1 MIRKIIKNILF
12 LSSLI
17 LNKKV
22 FRRPDFS
29 EKKIFL
35 QGQLMAKKNEDK
47 KNIISLKDVEFSVF
61 SQFGEDG
68 IINWLISKLPN
79 LNKVFLE
86 IGTEDYWE
94 SNTRF
99 LLKNNNWKGY
109 LIEASKEHVANIKKQ
124 QIYWKHNIK
133 AIQSLVDKDNINDL
147 IKENISE
154 KEIGLLS
161 IDIDGID
168 YWVIENISDLS
179 PAIVICEFNSI
190 YGDLKEFTVPYDKFF
205 VRNKKHHSN
214 LYFGCSIKAI
224 IKLMSKK
231 NYTFIGTGSMGINA
245 YFIKNELKSLVVN
258 NIKKIDTYPSFCR
271 EARDKEGNL
280 TFQNINENLKEIEN
294 LDILDLELNEIKKL
308 SEYKNLFSQN
318 WKKYLEY

>member
-1 MIRKIIKNILF
+1 M
-12 LSSLI
+12 
-17 LNKKV
+17 
-22 FRRPDFS
+22 
-29 EKKIFL
+29 
-35 QGQLMAKKNEDK
+35 
-47 KNIISLKDVEFSVF
+47 
-61 SQFGEDG
+61 
-68 IINWLISKLPN
+68 
-79 LNKVFLE
+79 
-86 IGTEDYWE
+86 
-94 SNTRF
+94 
-99 LLKNNNWKGY
+99 
-109 LIEASKEHVANIKKQ
+109 
-124 QIYWKHNIK
+124 
-133 AIQSLVDKDNINDL
+133 

-190 YGDLKEFTVPYDKFF
+190 YGDLKEFTVPYDKYF

-258 NIKKIDTYPSFCR
+258 NIKKLIHTRLFNR
-271 EARDKEGNL
+271 EARDKDGNL

-294 LDILDLELNEIKKL
+294 LDIFDLELNEIKKL

>member
-1 MIRKIIKNILF
+1 MISKIIKNIIYLG
-12 LSSLI
+12 SLI
-17 LNKKV
+17 LNKKIL
-22 FRRPDFS
+22 RRPDFS

-35 QGQLMAKKNEDK
+35 QGQLMAKKNEEK

-68 IINWLISKLPN
+68 IINWLVNKLPN
-79 LNKVFLE
+79 INKVFLE

-109 LIEASKEHVANIKKQ
+109 LIEASKEHVASIKKQ
-124 QIYWKHNIK
+124 QIYWKHSLK
-133 AIQSLVDKDNINDL
+133 AIQSLVDKDNINQL
-147 IKENISE
+147 IKKNITE
-154 KEIGLLS
+154 QEIGLLS

-168 YWVIENISDLS
+168 YWVIENISNLS

-190 YGDLKEFTVPYDKFF
+190 YGDLKELTIPYDKFF
-205 VRNKKHHSN
+205 KRTQKHHSN

-224 IKLMSKK
+224 ITLMGKK

-245 YFIKNELKSLVVN
+245 YFIKNELKSSVVN
-258 NIKKIDTYPSFCR
+258 NIQKIETHPSFCR

-280 TFQNINENLKEIEN
+280 TYQNINENLKEIGN
-294 LDILDLELNEIKKL
+294 LDIFDLELNEIRK
-308 SEYKNLFSQN
+308 
-318 WKKYLEY
+318 

>member
-1 MIRKIIKNILF
+1 MKIFKNLSIL
-12 LSSLI
+12 LDII
-17 LNKKV
+17 LNKYFLRK
-22 FRRPDFS
+22 PDFS

-35 QGQLMAKKNEDK
+35 QGKLIEEENKKK
-47 KNIISLKDVEFSVF
+47 KTIDNFQDVEFSVF

-68 IINWLISKLPN
+68 VISWVIDRIPN
-79 LNKVFLE
+79 IKKVFLE
-86 IGTEDYWE
+86 IGTQDYWE

-190 YGDLKEFTVPYDKFF
+190 YGDLKEFTVPYDKYF

-271 EARDKEGNL
+271 EARDKDGNL

-294 LDILDLELNEIKKL
+294 LDIFDLELNEIKKL